1 MFFMK
6 CTLSIN
12 SVENNEP
19 IIRAIKPSAV
29 NIKQS
34 VSNLVDTAEI
44 TLPLTPYLRQDNTD
58 GTLIPERGIVFNPGD
73 RVTIRMG
80 YDDDITQRFE
90 GFIARISNTV
100 PMTLYCEGYAS
111 QLRNVIFNYSYTN
124 TTLKKMLSDLCA
136 GTDITISPYTV
147 DLPLSNIFFRNA
159 SGLKV
164 LEWVQKEL
172 LCRVWF
178 DGRQLYAGASLYAL
192 PKPSV
197 SFRLGY
203 NTVKDS
209 ELQKKSDKEHVQLS
223 IVEKQPT
230 GATKKVK
237 DVSKKYS
244 ATKEIKIRPG
254 LPEGFKRSLVAELQ
268 KLADNHGYEGKITA
282 FLTPYVDKAYTIE
295 IQDKRYPDREG
306 RYFAESVDTSFS
318 HSGGRQTI
326 NLIYYG
332 K

>member
-1 MFFMK
+1 MFILK

-12 SVENNEP
+12 SMENNEP
-19 IIRAIKPSAV
+19 IIRSIKPSAV
-29 NIKQS
+29 SIKHS

-58 GTLIPERGIVFNPGD
+58 GTVIQERGIIFNPGD

-90 GFIARISNTV
+90 GFITRISNTV
-100 PMTLYCEGYAS
+100 PMTLYCEGYAY
-111 QLRNVIFNYSYTN
+111 QLRNIIFNRSYAN
-124 TTLKKMLSDLCA
+124 TTLKQLLADLCA
-136 GTDITISPYTV
+136 GTDITISPFTADV
-147 DLPLSNIFFRNA
+147 PLSNVFFKNA
-159 SGLKV
+159 SALKV

-197 SFRLGY
+197 TFRLGY

-209 ELQKKSDKEHVQLS
+209 ELQKKSDKERIQLS
-223 IVEKQPT
+223 IIEKQPS

-237 DVSKKYS
+237 DIYQKYS

-254 LPEGFKRSLVAELQ
+254 LPESFKRSLVAELQ
-268 KLADNHGYEGKITA
+268 KLADNRGYEGKITT
-282 FLTPYVDKAYTIE
+282 FLIPYVDKAYTIE
-295 IQDKRYPDREG
+295 VQDKRYPDRAG

-318 HSGGRQTI
+318 PSGGRQTI
-326 NLIYYG
+326 NLIYYA